1 MKKGFCIILVL
12 LLLTAVMPSAV
23 ANDTSVSFA
32 DVLATDW
39 YAAVVSYAASTG
51 YAIGGNGYFRPNAA
65 VTRGE
70 FITMLAH
77 ILCPE
82 GIPDSIPDSGFTD
95 VPQSEFYARPVAWGY
110 AAGLVSGTSEDS
122 FSPEDKIRREDMA
135 LIILRAEDLPALQD
149 YPFVEAGRQFCDDD
163 QISSYAREAIATLQR
178 QGLLSGDTFG
188 RVNPK
193 QSLTRAE
200 AAAVLSHIQMYV
212 SGHTHSYSAA
222 ETVPPSCTASGL
234 QYYRCGCGSFYG
246 EYAAPALGHDYVLT
260 QTDRETWTETYCCSR
275 CCDSFSQSLP
285 GQKPKQIYDGDSLL
299 TNEEILSYIDRL
311 QQMYPDLISSY
322 VGGLSVWKAPIRVV
336 SLGKGNRYIFMNGN
350 IHGNETV
357 TTNYLLKVLDTY
369 AYAYATETT
378 VGGYSIKPLLDCFT
392 IVMIPCSNPDGR
404 LLVLSGYDTKNNG
417 NGVNLNRNFPTNW
430 VYDSSGLYGPSAG
443 SEPET
448 QAILEVLGRYP
459 FELVLDCHTSGNV
472 IYYADYDC
480 SSELRNRSYS
490 IATALSQESGY
501 RLYLY
506 EASAGMANYA
516 RHPYGVPGLTI
527 EMYPYTSGVIDCTRF
542 SEWVWPKL
550 DTMPAIAMSY
560 LK

>member
-1 MKKGFCIILVL
+1 MKKGLCIILVL

-32 DVLATDW
+32 DVPVTDW

-51 YAIGGNGYFRPNAA
+51 YAIGSNGYFRPNAA

-70 FITMLAH
+70 FTTMLAH

-82 GIPDSIPDSGFTD
+82 GIPDSIPDSGFGD
-95 VPQSEFYARPVAWGY
+95 VPQSEFYARPVAWAY

-135 LIILRAEDLPALQD
+135 LIILRAESLPALQGLP
-149 YPFVEAGRQFCDDD
+149 YINEASQFCDDAE
-163 QISSYAREAIATLQR
+163 ISWYAREAIATLQR
-178 QGLLSGDTFG
+178 QGLICGDTNG
-188 RVNPK
+188 RVNPG

-212 SGHTHSYSAA
+212 SGHSHSYYAA
-222 ETVPPSCTASGL
+222 ESVPASCTGCGF
-234 QYYRCGCGSFYG
+234 QYYRCACGSYYCVC
-246 EYAAPALGHDYVLT
+246 EPPALGHDFALT
-260 QTDRETWTETYCCSR
+260 YNWDAWTATFCCTR
-275 CCDSFSQSLP
+275 CGECYTQALP
-285 GQKPKQIYDGDSLL
+285 GQKPCRIYDGNSLL
-299 TNEEILSYIDRL
+299 TNEEILNYIDRL
-311 QQMYPDLISSY
+311 QEMYPELITSY
-322 VGGLSVWKAPIRVV
+322 VGGYSVWNAPIRVV
-336 SLGKGNRYIFMNGN
+336 TLGKGSRYIFMNGN
-350 IHGNETV
+350 IHGSETI
-357 TTNYLLKVLDTY
+357 TTNYLLKVLDEY
-369 AYAYATETT
+369 AYAYATDSSI
-378 VGGYSIKPLLDCFT
+378 GGYPIRSLLDCFT

-430 VYDSSGLYGPSAG
+430 VYDSSGLYGSSAG

-480 SSELRNRSYS
+480 SSELRSRSYS
-490 IATALSQESGY
+490 IAKALSAESGFG
-501 RLYLY
+501 LYIY

-516 RHPYGVPGLTI
+516 RHPYGVPGLTV
-527 EMYPYTSGVIDCTRF
+527 EMYPYTYGDIDCTRF

-550 DTMPAIAMSY
+550 DTMPAIAMNY